1 MGLFHEVLVCI
12 RGVLPRQPFPSYK
25 WLGLHCLGLGVDSLG
40 VDRLGVERMLAL
52 GVCGGPGFSLL
63 GVSSAWGIP

>member
-12 RGVLPRQPFPSYK
+12 RGVLPRQPFPS
-25 WLGLHCLGLGVDSLG
+25 LGLHCLGLGVDILGVDNLG
-40 VDRLGVERMLAL
+40 VDRTLVL
-52 GVCGGPGFSLL
+52 GVCGGSGFSLL